1 MFNELL
7 VYRESTCSFFL
18 FSFFRTIEEE
28 ARTATKWSE
37 EMLDDFGVKEL
48 TWTKEKAQLDLEN
61 LNKAYKTLDEFDT
74 SGTYLSLFIAYFKNI
89 HRIVNL
95 NTVIS

>member
-1 MFNELL
+1 MHYFLPKTADDKCL
-7 VYRESTCSFFL
+7 TSCWSTVNRRVPFL

-28 ARTATKWSE
+28 ARTALQWSE

-74 SGTYLSLFIAYFKNI
+74 SGMQILIK
-89 HRIVNL
+89 
-95 NTVIS
+95 